1 LVIYWKRIN
10 KHIDFLSTNIKT
22 LNKKENPTL
31 HKSVSNKILNLKKFL
46 SDTIHER
53 FDETADPA
61 LVAWFIEQAG
71 SNDPAFIVRFVLHM
85 CTHDFMEELVGIKC
99 PTLIVA
105 AGKESIGHAD
115 AYEQMHQRIKGSEVA
130 YVDTAGHN
138 ICDGYAE
145 HCAQLL
151 MSFLSRHV

>member
-1 LVIYWKRIN
+1 
-10 KHIDFLSTNIKT
+10 
-22 LNKKENPTL
+22 
-31 HKSVSNKILNLKKFL
+31 
-46 SDTIHER
+46 
-53 FDETADPA
+53 
-61 LVAWFIEQAG
+61 VAWFIEQAG
-71 SNDPAFIVRFVLHM
+71 SNDPAFIARFVLHM

-145 HCAQLL
+145 HCAQIL
-151 MSFLSRHV
+151 MSFLSRHA